1 MDTADTRQQP
11 PLPPRP
17 PHDDADADTTGAV
30 DTAAD
35 ADTTAAADTSTPAD
49 TAEDAPDGTPPPPA
63 EPPKPPVPPV
73 SPGGGARPTVRRV
86 LLGLL
91 AVAVVAV
98 LVVVLT
104 GRGDGGPPESYT
116 FPVAGKGAVV
126 LDGVSGRVHVT
137 ADPGARDVTARFQR
151 ADGRPALVNAVAIEN
166 ATTGAD
172 MITLT
177 CEEHGSQV
185 PCTGDL
191 ALVLPEHTA
200 LRLGQTS
207 GETVLTG
214 LGGDLDVTASSVR
227 LTADGLRSAHARFA
241 VTSGSADL
249 SLAAAPRDFT
259 LTETSA
265 SVRVDLP
272 RSPDGYAVTTAAASA
287 STQVDVPDDPA
298 STHRISLTVTSGS
311 LSLAAAG

>member
-1 MDTADTRQQP
+1 MDTADTQPEPQP
-11 PLPPRP
+11 PLSPRP
-17 PHDDADADTTGAV
+17 PHDDDAAATDT
-30 DTAAD
+30 TAAD
-35 ADTTAAADTSTPAD
+35 AGTDTDATDDVPPRPA
-49 TAEDAPDGTPPPPA
+49 GPPEPPEPPA
-63 EPPKPPVPPV
+63 PPELP
-73 SPGGGARPTVRRV
+73 PGGSSSRPTVRRV

-272 RSPDGYAVTTAAASA
+272 RSPDGYAVTTAATSA

-298 STHRISLTVTSGS
+298 STHHLSLTVTSGS

>member
-1 MDTADTRQQP
+1 MDTADTQPEPQP
-11 PLPPRP
+11 PLSPRP
-17 PHDDADADTTGAV
+17 PHDDDAAAATDT
-30 DTAAD
+30 TAAD
-35 ADTTAAADTSTPAD
+35 AGTDTDATDDVPPRPA
-49 TAEDAPDGTPPPPA
+49 GPPEPPEPPA
-63 EPPKPPVPPV
+63 PPELP
-73 SPGGGARPTVRRV
+73 PGGSSSRPTVRRV

-272 RSPDGYAVTTAAASA
+272 RSPDGYAVTTAATSA

-298 STHRISLTVTSGS
+298 STHHLSLTVTSGS

>member
-1 MDTADTRQQP
+1 MDTADTQPEPQP
-11 PLPPRP
+11 PLSPRP
-17 PHDDADADTTGAV
+17 PHDDDAAATDT
-30 DTAAD
+30 TAAD
-35 ADTTAAADTSTPAD
+35 AGTDTDATDDVPPRPA
-49 TAEDAPDGTPPPPA
+49 GPPEPPEPPA
-63 EPPKPPVPPV
+63 PPELP
-73 SPGGGARPTVRRV
+73 PGGSSSRPTVRRV

-98 LVVVLT
+98 LAVVLT

-272 RSPDGYAVTTAAASA
+272 RSPDGYAVTTAATSA

-298 STHRISLTVTSGS
+298 STHHLSLTVTSGS

>member
-1 MDTADTRQQP
+1 MDTADTQPEPQP
-11 PLPPRP
+11 PLSPRP
-17 PHDDADADTTGAV
+17 PHDDDAAATDT
-30 DTAAD
+30 TAAD
-35 ADTTAAADTSTPAD
+35 AGTDTDATDDVPPRPA
-49 TAEDAPDGTPPPPA
+49 GPPEPPEPPA
-63 EPPKPPVPPV
+63 PPELP
-73 SPGGGARPTVRRV
+73 PGGSSSRPTVRRV

-98 LVVVLT
+98 LAVVLT

-191 ALVLPEHTA
+191 TLVLPEHTA

-272 RSPDGYAVTTAAASA
+272 RSPDGYAVTTAATSA

-298 STHRISLTVTSGS
+298 STHHLSLTVTSGS

>member
-1 MDTADTRQQP
+1 MDTADTQPQP

-17 PHDDADADTTGAV
+17 PHEDAGTDTGTGATADAGTDT
-30 DTAAD
+30 D
-35 ADTTAAADTSTPAD
+35 ATDGVPPRPA
-49 TAEDAPDGTPPPPA
+49 GPPEPPEPPA
-63 EPPKPPVPPV
+63 PPELP
-73 SPGGGARPTVRRV
+73 PGGSSSRPTVRRV

-151 ADGRPALVNAVAIEN
+151 ADGRPALVNAVAVEN

-191 ALVLPEHTA
+191 SLVLPEHTA

-214 LGGDLDVTASSVR
+214 LGGEVDVTASSVR

-241 VTSGSADL
+241 VTSGSAAI
-249 SLAAAPRDFT
+249 SMAAAPRDFA

-272 RSPDGYAVTTAAASA
+272 RSPDGYSVTTTADSA

-298 STHRISLTVTSGS
+298 STHRLSLTVTSGS